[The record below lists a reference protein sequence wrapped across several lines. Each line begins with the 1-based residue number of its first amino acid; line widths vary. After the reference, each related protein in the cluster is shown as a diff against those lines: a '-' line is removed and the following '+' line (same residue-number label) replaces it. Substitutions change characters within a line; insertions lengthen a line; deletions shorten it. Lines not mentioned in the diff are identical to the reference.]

1 MNKFCIIALALLIFF
16 WPSNQILS
24 SENSTTNICYIA
36 MENVQYNLLAQVPN
50 LKVSA
55 ISTCTIGG
63 SWKSWLKLFASHSK
77 FCLKMC
83 YSQFYRWIPYPHH
96 MTLLPDAMESVH
108 TFAVFPLNC
117 SRETW
122 LTHRFPRRPG
132 PMLPVRCTSFSSLQA
147 VGTTC
152 SAATNM
158 HAYIMLK
165 TSAPAKTPG
174 ILFWYWHVPISHCI
188 QVWH

>member
-1 MNKFCIIALALLIFF
+1 
-16 WPSNQILS
+16 
-24 SENSTTNICYIA
+24 
-36 MENVQYNLLAQVPN
+36 MENVQYTLQAQVPN
-50 LKVSA
+50 LKLSA

-117 SRETW
+117 SRDINLIDSPIPKKTKPHAPSTMYQFLFTAGCWNHLQCSNEHACIHYVENQCFCSCKDSRNFVLVLACTNLPLYTS
-122 LTHRFPRRPG
+122 LT
-132 PMLPVRCTSFSSLQA
+132 L
-147 VGTTC
+147 
-152 SAATNM
+152 N
-158 HAYIMLK
+158 
-165 TSAPAKTPG
+165 
-174 ILFWYWHVPISHCI
+174 
-188 QVWH
+188 